1 MTLVTLTIRSAE
13 EILVIANIVENVV
26 ALVVINT
33 HRLNRT
39 VMSPIRF
46 HVGLKNYNSFLV
58 LERNSTQTK
67 DKKTPS
73 NIKPLLTFFMRFQSK
88 T

>member
-13 EILVIANIVENVV
+13 EILMIGNIVENVV

-33 HRLNRT
+33 HGLNRT

-46 HVGLKNYNSFLV
+46 HVGL
-58 LERNSTQTK
+58 
-67 DKKTPS
+67 
-73 NIKPLLTFFMRFQSK
+73 
-88 T
+88 

>member
-1 MTLVTLTIRSAE
+1 MITFSSIYTMTLVTLTIRSAE

-33 HRLNRT
+33 HGLNRT
-39 VMSPIRF
+39 VMSPICF

-58 LERNSTQTK
+58 LERN
-67 DKKTPS
+67 
-73 NIKPLLTFFMRFQSK
+73 
-88 T
+88 